1 MPRPP
6 ARVAVQ
12 IPSGIPL
19 LPGSDP
25 ALLQRLTAAGLD
37 PAQFAIPAG
46 AEIQLRLLDDARWES
61 LNLLA
66 LVAAAR
72 ARPGLPVAL
81 HRFHAEPPAAVAVHG
96 GADLLALSPRWSL
109 AWPGPGRPT
118 TALLDRDGT
127 IIEDRHYLSDPAGVA
142 LLPGAAEGLRSLHRL
157 GMRLV
162 VVSNQSGVGAG
173 RITLPQLAAVNER
186 FRAILAAEGIALAG
200 IFNCIHSPE
209 AGCSCRKPADGLAR
223 QAEAEL
229 GIDLGRV
236 LVAGDKDSDLGLG
249 RGLGAPTFL
258 VLSGEGPAT
267 LRSGGPPADYLVEDL
282 HELARIC
289 GHPAGLG
296 RPHLTSGDGA
306 PHNG

>member
-6 ARVAVQ
+6 AGVAVQ

-25 ALLQRLTAAGLD
+25 ALLQRFNTTGLD
-37 PAQFAIPAG
+37 PAQLTVPAR
-46 AEIQLRLLDDARWES
+46 ADIQLRLLDDARWES

-81 HRFHAEPPAAVAVHG
+81 HRSDPGTAAAVAVQG
-96 GADLLALSPRWSL
+96 SADLLARPPRWHL
-109 AWPGPGRPT
+109 AWSGPERPT

-127 IIEDRHYLSDPAGVA
+127 IIEDRHYLADPAGVA
-142 LLPGAAEGLRSLHRL
+142 LLPGAAEGLRRLHQL

-173 RITLPQLAAVNER
+173 RITLPQLAAVNQR
-186 FRAILAAEGIALAG
+186 FREILAAEGIELAG
-200 IFNCIHSPE
+200 IFNCIHSPD

-249 RGLGAPTFL
+249 RRLGAPTFL
-258 VLSGEGPAT
+258 MLSGEGPAT

-296 RPHLTSGDGA
+296 RPHLTPGDGA